1 MERNTRQRA
10 AVLAAIEAAGRP
22 LLPQEVLAEAGAATP
37 SLGMATVYR
46 TLKALSEAGRVK
58 AVALAGEPV
67 RYEAAGH
74 GHHHHFQCRECKRV
88 FDVPGCVGDLAP
100 LVPKGFQLADHE
112 VLLFGRCDRCVAPP
126 LAKTAVSPR
135 AADAGAAPRPRT

>member
-1 MERNTRQRA
+1 MERNTRQRT
-10 AVLAAIEAAGRP
+10 AVLGAIEAAGRP
-22 LLPQEVLAEAGAATP
+22 LLPQEVLDQAGHVVP
-37 SLGMATVYR
+37 GLSQATVYR
-46 TLKALSEAGRVK
+46 ALKALAEAGRVT

-100 LVPKGFQLADHE
+100 LVPAGFELEDHE
-112 VLLFGRCDRCVAPP
+112 VLLFGRCDRCA
-126 LAKTAVSPR
+126 AVR
-135 AADAGAAPRPRT
+135 R